1 MTPLLFLIPLCIMFA
16 GESNCDYSFEHITDR
31 DTFEDTYTMYEGK
44 HNPANV
50 GAFLVTS
57 EKTVFFSHS
66 DIRTIL
72 HEIGHIKCR
81 LASNTFDDMTFCDQ
95 RLDMY
100 DIAGKSRND

>member
-1 MTPLLFLIPLCIMFA
+1 MTPLFFLIPLCIMFG
-16 GESNCDYSFEHITDR
+16 GEQNCDYSFEVIDDR
-31 DTFEDTYTMYEGK
+31 QVFEDRYVMYHGK

-95 RLDMY
+95 RVDMY
-100 DIAGKSRND
+100 DIAGKSRR